1 MCKNDNI
8 CNPAT
13 CSCKNGKYIG
23 SIIDDSVITC
33 GEIIEEAKTIS
44 MKKVTCE
51 KFLYFIYLFIYYGS
65 IIDNC

>member
-33 GEIIEEAKTIS
+33 DEMIEEAKTIS
-44 MKKVTCE
+44 MKKGNLW
-51 KFLYFIYLFIYYGS
+51 KISIFYLSFYLLW
-65 IIDNC
+65 

>member
-33 GEIIEEAKTIS
+33 DEIIEEAKTIS
-44 MKKVTCE
+44 MKKGNLW
-51 KFLYFIYLFIYYGS
+51 KISIFYLSFYLLR
-65 IIDNC
+65 

>member
-33 GEIIEEAKTIS
+33 DEMIEEAKTIS
-44 MKKVTCE
+44 MKKGNLW
-51 KFLYFIYLFIYYGS
+51 KISIFYLSFYLLR
-65 IIDNC
+65 

>member
-13 CSCKNGKYIG
+13 CSHKNGKYIG

-33 GEIIEEAKTIS
+33 DEIIEEAKTIS
-44 MKKVTCE
+44 MKKGNLW
-51 KFLYFIYLFIYYGS
+51 KISIFYLSFYLLR
-65 IIDNC
+65 

>member
-13 CSCKNGKYIG
+13 CSRKNGKYIG

-33 GEIIEEAKTIS
+33 DEIIEEAKTIS
-44 MKKVTCE
+44 MKKGN
-51 KFLYFIYLFIYYGS
+51 L
-65 IIDNC
+65 